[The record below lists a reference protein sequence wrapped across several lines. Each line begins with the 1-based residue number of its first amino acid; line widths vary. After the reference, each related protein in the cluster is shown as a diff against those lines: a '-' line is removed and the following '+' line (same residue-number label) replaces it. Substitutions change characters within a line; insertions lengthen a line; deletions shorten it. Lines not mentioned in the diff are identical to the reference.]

1 MKRGTALAALTLA
14 VFFAVGFGLGGVLPS
29 KSYSQAERFALRI
42 DRALDALEEPEF
54 EAGDLTLAW
63 PLEIAPYLQY
73 ERLTNNSVNPAV
85 IFEPFPGDRHAHIAG
100 YTYCDD
106 EVYLNL
112 RYLNWTSSWYD
123 DISSLVT
130 LVHEIVHTA
139 GGDFC
144 SWDSEV
150 AESRTQLGTL
160 EVLAGMANHGNV
172 VAYYALLDE
181 LREIAMNTALL
192 EALQSNDLDGYREFR
207 EQIFPDDKMRAA
219 RFEKSMRYWAG
230 EMITLKQILKKYSA
244 VVFEDLQDGK
254 FKADLPPGDGDQD
267 TVLLDDL
274 MYILRNLS

>member
-1 MKRGTALAALTLA
+1 MKRGAALVALFLA
-14 VFFAVGFGLGGVLPS
+14 SFFAVGFVLPVFLPS
-29 KSYSQAERFALRI
+29 KPYSQAEQFALRI
-42 DRALDALEEPEF
+42 DKALDALEEPEF
-54 EAGDLTLAW
+54 EAFDLALAW

-73 ERLTNNSVNPAV
+73 ERLTVQPVNPAV
-85 IFEPFPGDRHAHIAG
+85 VFEPFPGDRHAHIAG
-100 YTYCDD
+100 YTYCGD

-144 SWDSEV
+144 SWDSET

-207 EQIFPDDKMRAA
+207 EQIFPGDKMRAA

-267 TVLLDDL
+267 TVFMDDL
-274 MYILRNLS
+274 MYILENLS